1 MVMSPVVNLPLR
13 WLQVHIKDEYNMEI
27 IVTHSMGTI
36 TFDDYE
42 KFTSWLKLT
51 VDNFRVFSVEI
62 VFRRVV

>member
-1 MVMSPVVNLPLR
+1 
-13 WLQVHIKDEYNMEI
+13 MEI